1 MRQPDSE
8 TTLEQSELE
17 NTPFSKPETLS
28 LAKPNSSILLF
39 FLVLFS
45 FGIYSCFWLVARV
58 GELKLI
64 RQNSMTPFL
73 WFFVPLFFI
82 AQLFAW
88 PALVLELKR
97 AQKDRGVAVW
107 NAWRG
112 GWVALAI
119 ITSIMVGVS
128 EQVLANNVGVLF
140 LSVAVWAFLIL
151 ILDKQF
157 TRLKK
162 EGDGIILQPRSLV
175 IRTVK
180 IVVLVTSGVVFLATL
195 YELVVKPLQL
205 ESVVIYNDGDHYQS
219 AKLKVSFPF
228 AQGGWRQV
236 PVGSYSDGT
245 AEVEFSGPV
254 SASYL
259 LVFKHDLSSSFS
271 SIANFRMD
279 NFAADYGPNKCKQHR
294 ALMDGQLEVISF
306 VSCEGES
313 LGTPIGIFVAVIK
326 NEGHYIE
333 VLGELTASR
342 LPYRLNKRK
351 IKEMLKQVRS
361 YE

>member
-17 NTPFSKPETLS
+17 ITPSSKPEILN

-97 AQKDRGVAVW
+97 AQKERGAAVW

-119 ITSIMVGVS
+119 ITSITVNVS
-128 EQVLANNVGVLF
+128 EQVLANDVGVF
-140 LSVAVWAFLIL
+140 FMSVAIWAFLIL
-151 ILDKQF
+151 ILDRQF

-162 EGDGIILQPRSLV
+162 EGEGISLQPRSLV

-180 IVVLVTSGVVFLATL
+180 IVVLITSGVVFLLAI
-195 YELVVKPLQL
+195 YELVAKPLQL
-205 ESVVIYNDGDHYQS
+205 ESVVVYSDGDHYKNT
-219 AKLKVSFPF
+219 KLKVRFPF

-236 PVGSYSDGT
+236 PIGSYSDGT
-245 AEVEFSGPV
+245 AEAEFSGPV
-254 SASYL
+254 AASYL
-259 LVFKHDLSSSFS
+259 LVFRHDLSSSFS

-279 NFAADYGPNKCKQHR
+279 NFAADYGPNKCKQIR
-294 ALMDGQLEVISF
+294 ALMDGQLEMISF
-306 VSCEGES
+306 VSCEASS
-313 LGTPIGIFVAVIK
+313 LGAPIGIFVAVIK
-326 NEGHYIE
+326 NQGHYVE

-351 IKEMLKQVRS
+351 IEKMLKQVRS